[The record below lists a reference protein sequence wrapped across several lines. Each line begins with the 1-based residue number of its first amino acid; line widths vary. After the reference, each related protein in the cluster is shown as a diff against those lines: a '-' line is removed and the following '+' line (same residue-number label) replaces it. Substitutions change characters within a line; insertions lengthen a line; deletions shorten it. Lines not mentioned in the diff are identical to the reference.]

1 MPVWPDVDQLV
12 NLGRG
17 VGHLLVADVSVPDCT
32 SERGVPEDV
41 IVEQNPEQTPNDPA
55 GFFLGEWLYRYR
67 LRLDNHVDEG

>member
-41 IVEQNPEQTPNDPA
+41 IVEQILEQALNHPA
-55 GFFLGEWLYRYR
+55 GFFVGEWLLRYMAP
-67 LRLDNHVDEG
+67 LRQSR